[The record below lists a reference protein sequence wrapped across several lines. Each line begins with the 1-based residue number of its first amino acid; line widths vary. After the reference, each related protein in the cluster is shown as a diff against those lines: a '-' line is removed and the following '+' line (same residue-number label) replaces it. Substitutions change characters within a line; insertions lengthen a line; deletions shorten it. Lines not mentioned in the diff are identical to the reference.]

1 MIDLKKQTFQLME
14 EISKPTSEETLAW
27 AQQSSV
33 SPRREIVQ
41 NMYERYALSH
51 FLMSY
56 PEDMPFK
63 DVLELVRLGGD
74 DRRVHAWDIFYGCEW
89 WELAREIECMRNTLE
104 ECFTIREE
112 GNKP

>member
-1 MIDLKKQTFQLME
+1 MIDLNKQTFQLME
-14 EISKPTSEETLAW
+14 EIIKPTPEEIIAW

-63 DVLELVRLGGD
+63 DVIELVRVSD
-74 DRRVHAWDIFYGCEW
+74 DRIHAWDIFYGCEW
-89 WELAREIECMRNTLE
+89 YELAHEIECMRNTLE
-104 ECFTIREE
+104 ECFTIREK